1 MSFCCS
7 STLVSYS
14 LLLDDFRLGAFL
26 YESRSLFRALTSLVN
41 DLFSSFRFFTVCR
54 LSFSL
59 CSSILIFCSS
69 LITSTFF
76 TWRFLY
82 MSILVAS
89 SFLTLFLSM
98 CTLSLFV
105 DIESFNIRISS
116 FLLLMSCTMEQLSS
130 SRDLS
135 LILSPTIAV
144 ISPLFPVPCF
154 YMIKSTFS
162 SVLWKLVWLRS
173 LLPPICYCT
182 IGSCCH
188 FTSWPYSTSIFF
200 TFLFEVLPTC

>member
-1 MSFCCS
+1 MFYSSYIISWFISVITIWFSILSCNCLINWSLLAIDFSYPFLRSSYLVSNPSFISLMSFCCS

-116 FLLLMSCTMEQLSS
+116 FLLLMSCNNYQLYS
-130 SRDLS
+130 SRL
-135 LILSPTIAV
+135 
-144 ISPLFPVPCF
+144 
-154 YMIKSTFS
+154 
-162 SVLWKLVWLRS
+162 
-173 LLPPICYCT
+173 
-182 IGSCCH
+182 
-188 FTSWPYSTSIFF
+188 
-200 TFLFEVLPTC
+200 EVKET